1 MTTHVMDNRTNM
13 RGVLVRLVH
22 GEPSVR
28 WFGDHTE
35 YRPSWDRLDVVSS
48 DEYLLPRD
56 GFQHELWV
64 SANGDVWRRRVLQSA
79 WPCEPGTHHS
89 VRKGAPLCEHC
100 GADSRDWAA
109 VELFVL
115 VAAQGVP
122 ADHAARTALMP
133 SGPRPQSRAE
143 VEEFAGEL
151 LPVGSPEAHA
161 RSVLLTEPTKDAPGC
176 WMRASVFLMA
186 AAIAWVALLAVWR
199 LAVG

>member
-13 RGVLVRLVH
+13 RGTLVRLVH
-22 GEPSVR
+22 GQPSVR
-28 WFGDHTE
+28 WFGDQTE
-35 YRPSWDRLDVVSS
+35 YRPSWDRVDVVSS

-64 SANGDVWRRRVLQSA
+64 SANGDVWRRRVLESA
-79 WPCEPGTHHS
+79 WPCQPGMHHS
-89 VRKGAPLCEHC
+89 VREGARLCEHC
-100 GADSRDWAA
+100 DADSHDWIA

-133 SGPRPQSRAE
+133 SGPRPQSRAD

-161 RSVLLTEPTKDAPGC
+161 RSVSLSEPTKDSPGC
-176 WMRASVFLMA
+176 WLRGGVGALSALVLL
-186 AAIAWVALLAVWR
+186 VVLLAVWR
-199 LAVG
+199 LAIG